1 MFDYTK
7 MWDEIL
13 PRLQDKKKNF
23 NSRDREN
30 YSFKCTHH
38 QDKTASAY
46 IALKSDGGIVAGCR
60 TCGSSYG
67 LNQLLEDVGLN
78 KMDFIEKDEKYYSKE
93 NLIQYIKENNVGNVT
108 KDGDIWVVD
117 KDYIFDNAYFYTD
130 ERGTLVAVKIKYKLV
145 NTAVDKKSKK
155 YVQRVIRENKIIA
168 ASVETVDQLPKQYIY
183 NAPAVQ
189 RTIRDEGYIYLVE
202 GEKDADTLI
211 WNGLTATSFATG
223 AGSMFD
229 DYKSQL
235 RGAKLVICGD
245 FDEPGRKHVEKVR
258 KFLYNEV
265 EKMYIVEYLP
275 ELSKVPGDKIDVTD
289 WLNAGHS
296 VKQFMEYVF
305 ESCLDVRN
313 DFQLQ
318 EEKDDHGYGIWKTS
332 FDKRD
337 IKIRKQI
344 VNFTIDG
351 INIINRVDTEEEYFE
366 MIIRTKNNQI
376 IKRRGSVLVFNDVRK
391 FRDFLNSSDLI
402 FRGTI
407 DVLIDLKEWCFK
419 YKKREITT
427 AYDVGGIRKINGK
440 WLFVTSDG
448 SFNSDF
454 VYDKSKIY
462 YEDDRFSD
470 FQYVELPTK
479 KEIKEIYDSLL
490 NFNKKEITYTTLG
503 HVGAMLLN
511 GKFKELD
518 IKLNHLA
525 IFGEAG
531 AGKSTIAEK
540 VIMPLM
546 NYDVKSNARDVTNF
560 GFLKETSTNTTI
572 PFFADEYKP
581 STFLLKKNQ
590 ELSNLLRNIYDR
602 NSSVRG
608 NKNLTTIKIT
618 PVRPLVII
626 GEEGYWQDETALV
639 ERSNIIYAS
648 KATRTIESLS
658 HVNNLAKNKDT
669 LNKFGK
675 LLVRIVLEMDENKFE
690 SFRSKTAKL
699 VDFKDRVLTT
709 FLNTVQGLNV
719 IRMGFKMYGIE
730 LDLKEGVEY
739 IQKNIFDNVLQ
750 NNNEART
757 QIEKMFELIDEMI
770 SNKVSVKN
778 GLRVDK
784 ENECVYI
791 YIPVIYPTIK
801 KYVKEYNL
809 DENVLGKN
817 DFIKQLKG
825 SKYLLTDKTI
835 PVRINEQ
842 VKKCFKFD
850 LSLLEKIGLDNIC
863 LFEPISEEDGEQI
876 PFGGI
881 DEQYR

>member
-1 MFDYTK
+1 

-23 NSRDREN
+23 NSKDREN

-46 IALKSDGGIVAGCR
+46 IALKNDGGIVVGCR
-60 TCGSSYG
+60 TCGSAYG
-67 LNQLLEDVGLN
+67 LNTLLSDIGLN
-78 KMDFIEKDEKYYSKE
+78 KMDFIEKSEAYFSKE
-93 NLIQYIKENNVGNVT
+93 NMIQYIKEHNTGNVFLDEST
-108 KDGDIWVVD
+108 GIWTVD
-117 KDYIFDNAYFYTD
+117 TDYAYDNAYFYTD
-130 ERGTLVAVKIKYKLV
+130 ERGTFVSVKIKYKLV
-145 NTAVDKKSKK
+145 NPASDKKSKK

-168 ASVETVDQLPKQYIY
+168 ASVETVEQLPKQYIY

-189 RTIRDEGYIYLVE
+189 RAIREGWYIYLVE

-245 FDEPGRKHVEKVR
+245 FDEPGRKHVDKVR
-258 KFLYNEV
+258 NFLHDEV

-275 ELSKVPGDKIDVTD
+275 ELSKVQNDKADITD
-289 WLNAGHS
+289 WINDGHT
-296 VKQFMEYVF
+296 VKEFTNYVF
-305 ESCLDVRN
+305 DSCLDILN
-313 DFQLQ
+313 DYQLQ
-318 EEKDDHGYGIWKTS
+318 ESKDEFGYGIWKTS
-332 FDKRD
+332 IDNKG
-337 IKIRKQI
+337 IKNKKQI
-344 VNFTIDG
+344 CNFTIEG

-366 MIIRTKNNQI
+366 MIIRTNNKQI
-376 IKRRGSVLVFNDVRK
+376 IKRRGSILVYNDVRK
-391 FRDFLNSSDLI
+391 FRDFLNSSDLV
-402 FRGTI
+402 FRGNI
-407 DVLIDLKEWCFK
+407 DILIDLKEWCFK

-427 AYDVGGIRKINGK
+427 AYDVGGIRKINK
-440 WLFVTSDG
+440 EWLFVTSDG
-448 SFNSDF
+448 AFNSDF

-462 YEDDRFSD
+462 YEDDKFSD

-479 KEIKEIYDSLL
+479 EEVQIIYESLI
-490 NFNKKEITYTTLG
+490 NFNKKEITYTVLG

-560 GFLKETSTNTTI
+560 GFLKETSTNTTT

-590 ELSNLLRNIYDR
+590 ELSNLLRNIYDG

-608 NKNLTTIKIT
+608 NKNLTTTKIT
-618 PVRPLVII
+618 PVRPLVVI
-626 GEEGYWQDETALV
+626 GEEGYWQDETALI

-648 KATRTIESLS
+648 KATRTAESLE
-658 HVNNLAKNKDT
+658 HINNLIKNKEI

-675 LLVRIVLEMDENKFE
+675 LLVRIVMQMDIEKFE
-690 SFRSKTAKL
+690 NFRKNCSKL
-699 VDFKDRVLTT
+699 INYKDRVLNT
-709 FLNTVQGLNV
+709 FINTVQGLNV
-719 IRMGFKMYGIE
+719 IRVAFKIYGIE
-730 LDLKEGVEY
+730 LNFSEGIEF
-739 IQKNIFDNVLQ
+739 IKQNIFENVLE
-750 NNNEART
+750 NSTEAKT
-757 QIEKMFELIDEMI
+757 QLEKIFEIIDEML
-770 SNKVSVKN
+770 SNKVN
-778 GLRVDK
+778 LNDGLRVDK
-784 ENECVYI
+784 VEEIVYM

-801 KYVKEYNL
+801 KYIRDYNL
-809 DENVLGKN
+809 DENVLSKN

-825 SKYLLTDKTI
+825 SKYLLLDKTV
-835 PVRINEQ
+835 PARINDN
-842 VKKCFKFD
+842 VKKCFKID
-850 LSLLEKIGLDNIC
+850 LDMLEKLELDNIC
-863 LFEPISEEDGEQI
+863 LFEPMDEEDQDHKQI
-876 PFGGI
+876 PFM
-881 DEQYR
+881 

>member
-1 MFDYTK
+1 MFDYQK

-23 NSRDREN
+23 NSKDREN

-67 LNQLLEDVGLN
+67 LNTLLSDLGLN
-78 KMDFIEKDEKYYSKE
+78 KMDFIEKSETYFCKE
-93 NLIQYIKENNVGNVT
+93 NLIKYIKENNTGNVT
-108 KDGDIWVVD
+108 KEGDVWVVD
-117 KDYIFDNAYFYTD
+117 NDYKFDNAYFYSD
-130 ERGTLVAVKIKYKLV
+130 ERGTLVSVKIKYKLV
-145 NTAVDKKSKK
+145 NPAADKKSKK
-155 YVQRVIRENKIIA
+155 FVQRVIRENKIIA
-168 ASVETVDQLPKQYIY
+168 ASTETVDQLPKQYIY

-189 RTIRDEGYIYLVE
+189 HAIREGYYIYLVE
-202 GEKDADTLI
+202 GEKDAETLI
-211 WNGLTATSFATG
+211 YNGLIATSFATG

-245 FDEPGRKHVEKVR
+245 FDEPGRKHVEKV
-258 KFLYNEV
+258 KNFLFDQV

-275 ELSKVPGDKIDVTD
+275 DLGKVQNDKADVTD
-289 WLNAGHS
+289 WLNAGHT
-296 VKQFMEYVF
+296 VKEFTDYVF
-305 ESCLDVRN
+305 ENCLDVLN

-318 EEKDDHGYGIWKTS
+318 EKKDDFSYGIWKTAY
-332 FDKRD
+332 DKRD
-337 IKIRKQI
+337 VKTSKQI
-344 VNFTIDG
+344 CNFTIDG

-366 MIIRTKNNQI
+366 MIIRIKGNHI

-391 FRDFLNSSDLI
+391 FRDFLNSSDLV

-407 DVLIDLKEWCFK
+407 DILIDMKEWCFK
-419 YKKREITT
+419 YKKRETTT
-427 AYDVGGIRKINGK
+427 AYDVGGIRRINGE

-462 YEDDRFSD
+462 YDDDKFSD
-470 FQYVELPTK
+470 FQFVELPTK
-479 KEIKEIYDSLL
+479 EEVQRIYESLL
-490 NFNKKEITYTTLG
+490 NFNKKEITYTALG

-560 GFLKETSTNTTI
+560 GFLKETSTNTTT

-590 ELSNLLRNIYDR
+590 ELSNLLRNIYDG
-602 NSSVRG
+602 NSSIRG
-608 NKNLTTIKIT
+608 NKNLTTVKIT

-626 GEEGYWQDETALV
+626 GEEGYWQDETALM
-639 ERSNIIYAS
+639 ERSNILYAS
-648 KATRTIESLS
+648 KATRTAESLE
-658 HVNNLAKNKDT
+658 HVNNLIKYKDI

-675 LLVRIVLEMDENKFE
+675 LLVRIVMQMDIEKFE
-690 SFRSKTAKL
+690 SFRNNCKKIAP
-699 VDFKDRVLTT
+699 FKDRVLNT
-709 FLNTVQGLNV
+709 FTNTVQGLNV
-719 IRMGFKMYGIE
+719 FRVAFKMYGIE
-730 LDLKEGVEY
+730 LNFSEG
-739 IQKNIFDNVLQ
+739 IDFIKDNIFENVLQ
-750 NNNEART
+750 DSVEAKT
-757 QIEKMFELIDEMI
+757 QLEKVFELIDEML
-770 SNKVSVKN
+770 SNKVN
-778 GLRVDK
+778 LNEALRVDK
-784 ENECVYI
+784 ENECIYM
-791 YIPVIYPTIK
+791 YIPVIYPSIK
-801 KYVKEYNL
+801 KYIRDYNL
-809 DENVLGKN
+809 DENVLGKS
-817 DFIKQLKG
+817 DFIKQLRG
-825 SKYLLTDKTI
+825 SKYLLADKTI
-835 PVRINEQ
+835 PARINGT
-842 VKKCFKFD
+842 VRKCYRLD
-850 LSLLEKIGLDNIC
+850 LNLFEDLKLDNIC
-863 LFEPISEEDGEQI
+863 LFEPVSEENHEQI
-876 PFGGI
+876 PFI
-881 DEQYR
+881 